1 MLSRVVKLFAI
12 STLIASFGVWVYAFS
27 GLADRD
33 PPDLLQDPSWSQ
45 AAEGICASA
54 VSDVAAMPNAL
65 DAPDAQRRSE
75 QVLATTDRF
84 ETMIDQLA
92 DLTPGTSFD
101 DDLTAA
107 WLDDWR
113 LLLNDRRRYA
123 KAVVDDPSAFFTI
136 SAVGSGIRL
145 DKRITR
151 FATINSM
158 PSCSTPTD
166 V

>member
-1 MLSRVVKLFAI
+1 MLGRVVKLFAI
-12 STLIASFGVWVYAFS
+12 TTLIASFGVWMYAFS

-33 PPDLLQDPSWSQ
+33 PPDLLQDQSWSE
-45 AAEGICASA
+45 AAEQICADA
-54 VSDVAAMPNAL
+54 TSDVAAMPSAL
-65 DAPDAQRRSE
+65 EATDAEQRSR

-84 ETMIDQLA
+84 ETMVDQL
-92 DLTPGTSFD
+92 DGLDPGTSFD
-101 DDLTAA
+101 RELTAA
-107 WLDDWR
+107 WLADWR

-123 KAVVDDPSAFFTI
+123 ESVVDDPAAFFTI
-136 SAVGSGIRL
+136 SAVGPGIRL